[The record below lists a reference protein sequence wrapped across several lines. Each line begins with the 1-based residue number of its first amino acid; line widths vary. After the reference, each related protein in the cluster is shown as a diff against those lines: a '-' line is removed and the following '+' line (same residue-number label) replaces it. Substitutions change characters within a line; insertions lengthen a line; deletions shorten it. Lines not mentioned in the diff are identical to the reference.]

1 MKHKVLIIAIAVI
14 LLCVVFGIL
23 CRKEIEKHFYPQKY
37 SDIVSRYAALYDL
50 PEHFVYAVIKTE
62 SDFDKDAISSAGAV
76 GLMQIMPST
85 FVWLTELTDEEIDIN
100 RLSDPEI
107 NIRYGCFYL
116 RYLYDIYEDKTLTLA
131 AYNAGMGNVKKWLDA
146 GGGTLKE
153 IPFEETKNYIN
164 RVLRFEEKYN
174 ALYPK
179 KGQTK

>member
-1 MKHKVLIIAIAVI
+1 MKYKFFIIAIVI
-14 LLCVVFGIL
+14 LCIL
-23 CRKEIEKHFYPQKY
+23 LGFLFQKNIEKQFYPQKY
-37 SDIVSRYAALYDL
+37 SDIVSRYATLYDL
-50 PEHFVYAVIKTE
+50 PEHFIYSVIKAE
-62 SDFDKDAISSAGAV
+62 SGFDKDAVSPVGAV

-85 FVWLTELTDEEIDIN
+85 FVWLTELTGEEIN
-100 RLSDPEI
+100 MERLSDPEI

-131 AYNAGMGNVKKWLDA
+131 AYNAGMGNVKKWLDE
-146 GGGTLKE
+146 GLTE